1 MECMKTPKTAWNRAR
16 LAALMG
22 AMALLA
28 GACAEDA
35 PLDFLNKQAGR
46 GAEKADQL
54 WDITFLVAV
63 AVFFLVEGVLVF
75 ALYRFR
81 HRPGREAAQF
91 HGNTRV
97 EILLTVI
104 PALILAALAVP
115 TIKTIFDLAENPPGA
130 LQVKVVG
137 RQFWWEYQYSDLGF
151 TTANELHI
159 PVDKATRLTIEGA
172 ADDVIHS
179 FSVPRLA
186 GTQDVVPGR
195 INFLTLEPTQEGEF
209 FGQCKEYCGLSHANM
224 RLRVIVDSE
233 AEFEEWVAEQ
243 SEDAAAPREGS
254 LAARGREIFLD
265 PVEGQCLNCHA
276 IQGTE
281 AQATIAPDLTHF
293 AARGTFAGALFEVNE
308 RNLARWLADPPAIK
322 PGAKMPDYGLSQ
334 DEIEA
339 LVAYLMSLE

>member
-1 MECMKTPKTAWNRAR
+1 MRMKTPKTAWNRAR
-16 LAALMG
+16 LAALIG
-22 AMALLA
+22 ASALLA

-35 PLDFLNKQAGR
+35 PLDYLNEQAGR
-46 GAEKADQL
+46 GAERADQL
-54 WDITFLVAV
+54 WDLTFLVAV
-63 AVFFLVEGVLVF
+63 VVFFLVEGVLVF
-75 ALYRFR
+75 ALIRFR

-97 EILLTVI
+97 EIVLTLV
-104 PALILAALAVP
+104 PALILAAIAVP
-115 TIKTIFDLAENPPGA
+115 TIDTVFDLAEDPPGA
-130 LQVKVVG
+130 LQVKVIG
-137 RQFWWEYQYSDLGF
+137 RQFWWEYQYTDLGF

-172 ADDVIHS
+172 PDDVIHS

-195 INFLTLEPTQEGEF
+195 INFLTLEPTEEGEY

-233 AEFEEWVAEQ
+233 SDFERWVADQ
-243 SEDAAAPREGS
+243 SEDAAAPPEGS
-254 LAARGREIFLD
+254 LAAQGREAFLA
-265 PVEGQCLNCHA
+265 PGRCTNCHA

-293 AARGTFAGALFEVNE
+293 AARGTFAGAMFEVNE
-308 RNLARWLADPPAIK
+308 RNLARWLANPPAMK

-334 DEIEA
+334 DEIDA

>member
-1 MECMKTPKTAWNRAR
+1 MRIPKTARNHAR
-16 LAALMG
+16 LAALTG
-22 AMALLA
+22 ALALLTA
-28 GACAEDA
+28 ACARDA

-46 GAEKADQL
+46 GAERADQL
-54 WDITFLVAV
+54 WDITFGVAV
-63 AVFFLVEGVLVF
+63 AVFFIVEGVLVF

-97 EILLTVI
+97 EIVLTLV
-104 PALILAALAVP
+104 PALILAVLAVP
-115 TIKTIFDLAENPPGA
+115 TIKTIFDLAQNPPGA

-159 PVDKATRLTIEGA
+159 PVDKAVRLTIEGA
-172 ADDVIHS
+172 SDDVIHS

-195 INFLTLEPTQEGEF
+195 INFLTLEATKEGNF

-224 RLRVIVDSE
+224 RLRVIVQSQ
-233 AEFEEWVAEQ
+233 AEFDEWVAEQ
-243 SEDAAAPREGS
+243 SEDAAPPPEGS
-254 LAARGREIFLD
+254 LAERGQELFLG
-265 PVEGQCLNCHA
+265 GQCINCHA

-308 RNLARWLADPPAIK
+308 QNLARWLADPPAIK

-334 DEIEA
+334 DEIDA
-339 LVAYLMSLE
+339 LVAYLLSLE

>member
-1 MECMKTPKTAWNRAR
+1 MKTPKTAWNRAR
-16 LAALMG
+16 SAALIG
-22 AMALLA
+22 ALALLA

-46 GAEKADQL
+46 GAERADQL

-63 AVFFLVEGVLVF
+63 VVFVLVEGALVF
-75 ALYRFR
+75 ALFRFR

-97 EILLTVI
+97 EIVLTLV

-115 TIKTIFDLAENPPGA
+115 TIKTIFDLAEDPPGA
-130 LQVKVVG
+130 LQVKVIG
-137 RQFWWEYQYSDLGF
+137 RQFWWEYQYTDLGF
-151 TTANELHI
+151 TAANELHI

-172 ADDVIHS
+172 SDDVIHS

-195 INFLTLEPTQEGEF
+195 INFLTLEPTKEGEF

-224 RLRVIVDSE
+224 RLRVIVQSE
-233 AEFEEWVAEQ
+233 SEFEQWVAEQ
-243 SEDAAAPREGS
+243 SEDAAAPPEGS
-254 LAARGREIFLD
+254 LAAQGREALLD
-265 PVEGQCLNCHA
+265 GQCINCHA

-293 AARGTFAGALFEVNE
+293 AARGTFAGAMFEVNE
-308 RNLARWLADPPAIK
+308 RNLARWLANPPAMK
-322 PGAKMPDYGLSQ
+322 PGARMPDYGLSQ
-334 DEIEA
+334 DEIDA
-339 LVAYLMSLE
+339 LVAYLLSLE